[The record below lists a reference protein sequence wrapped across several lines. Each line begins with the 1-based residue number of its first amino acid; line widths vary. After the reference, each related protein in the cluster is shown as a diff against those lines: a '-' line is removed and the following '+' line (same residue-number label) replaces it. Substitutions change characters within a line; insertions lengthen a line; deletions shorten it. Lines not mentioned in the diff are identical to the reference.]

1 MSLHI
6 NSLPRWPLFPALI
19 VACLLNY
26 YAVPYFTGSELI
38 FGNVIAVIV
47 LFIYGLL
54 PAVIISVVAGSAAY
68 FNWGYVFNILPFLV
82 EILVLHWAIRGSKN
96 PIYIGILYWALFGW
110 MIVGIEVFFFSD
122 FEILEKYVIT
132 IKYVIN
138 GLINVL
144 LGYVIAQYIITKT
157 KRGTLGNRKRISVL
171 LTNQLFYI
179 VAITVIVISFLWFKA
194 IEREKLNDYQ
204 RLMRLQAVY
213 VSTEVENYIISH
225 QSALV
230 ISALNNGNVSDPVKI
245 QQVLQHFKNTYPTVL
260 TLLSTDENG
269 DVMATSPQNLL
280 DKMTISGNTNVAD
293 RSYFQEVKKS
303 GKPFIS
309 NVFEGRG
316 FGTDSIV
323 ALSVPLTND
332 QGFVG
337 IIEASLDLKLLKELD
352 RKEIAPEE
360 GLIILDQNNRAIY
373 ASENLNHGFLKD
385 LSESKLIK
393 HLSEP
398 DDYYLQDEI
407 GNYLIVQSVDSESL
421 GLKIIT
427 TLPRSVYYSSI
438 SYYMS
443 IALSVLGLLIIFS
456 FFFARW
462 AVRIITQPFNAL
474 SIALSDAKNAE
485 DLLNIKLTTDAQ
497 ELIEITNVEQKLN
510 EFAIRSKQ
518 LMSDLK
524 QAKIN
529 QDIAHDQLLDIN
541 ENLEQIVASQT
552 DELNTALRKANEA
565 NDLKDE
571 AKNFA
576 EQAAREKA
584 DFLATMS
591 HEIRTPMN
599 GVLGMTELLSSTS
612 LNVIQKNYVETIL
625 SSGNLLL
632 TIIND
637 ILDYSKL
644 EAGKVELE
652 IVPINLEPLLH
663 DMLEMMNMSLTKDIE
678 LILDY
683 PPTVPAVFMGDP
695 TRLSQILFNLVGNAI
710 KFTKYGSVSILA
722 RFDGQNLTIEVKDT
736 GIGITDEQKKTLF
749 RSFIQADTSTTRIY
763 GGTGLGLAISR
774 SLINLMD
781 GEITIQSEYG
791 KGTSFT
797 MTLGLAAEIKPEPE
811 KIFNKTNILVVESNN
826 NYFKI
831 YSDLLHYYGANVT
844 QCLEIESLVDLLLCA
859 KAGEPE
865 LDVHLVLISANLS
878 AVEEQKYGMELRSH
892 LELKNMPIVIFSRS
906 SRKANLEHYF
916 SSGFTAY
923 FTKPIRSDLLIAG
936 LKASIEHKDTTS
948 LITKHSLTNSSQY
961 DAAEIQFSGHVL
973 LVEDVLTNQIVA
985 RTMLSN
991 MGLTVDL
998 AEDGLQAIK
1007 QWQKKHYDL
1016 IFMDC
1021 RMPNMDGYEAT
1032 RHIRSKEHSEKTPI
1046 IALTANAT
1054 EEDQIKCNEAGM
1066 DAMVTKPFRPC
1077 DLHKVLF
1084 KWLDADAKILEPSEE
1099 GQANAVHVLAID
1111 IEIFEKNQQ
1120 MLGDAF
1126 PEFVDSIFNDVD
1138 NILREL
1144 SNWNGPL
1151 DIEGLAL
1158 LPHSLK
1164 SCSAYIGATKL
1175 RQLAEKCENDAREGK
1190 VEKAL
1195 SYVNEMHRAYE
1206 DVIKELVK
1214 LGYNKPS
1221 GGINVINGSD
1231 SFLG

>member
-1 MSLHI
+1 MPLHS

-54 PAVIISVVAGSAAY
+54 PALIISVVAGIAAY
-68 FNWGYVFNILPFLV
+68 FNWGYIVNILPFLV
-82 EILVLHWAIRGSKN
+82 EILVLHWAIRSNKN

-110 MIVGIEVFFFSD
+110 VIVGFEVFFISD
-122 FEILEKYVIT
+122 VEILEKYIVT

-144 LGYVIAQYIITKT
+144 LGYVIAQYIIART
-157 KRGTLGNRKRISVL
+157 KRGTLENRKRISVL
-171 LTNQLFYI
+171 LTNQVFYI
-179 VAITVIVISFLWFKA
+179 VAITVIVISFFWFKE

-204 RLMRLQAVY
+204 QLMRLQAVY
-213 VSTEVENYIISH
+213 VSAEVENHIISH
-225 QSALV
+225 QSALI
-230 ISALNNGNVSDPVKI
+230 ISALNNGNTSDPIKI
-245 QQVLQHFKNTYPTVL
+245 QQVLQHFKNAYPTVL

-269 DVMATSPQNLL
+269 DVTATSPQNLL
-280 DKMTISGNTNVAD
+280 DKIRISGDDNVAD
-293 RSYFQEVKKS
+293 RLYFHQVKKS

-332 QGFVG
+332 QGFAG
-337 IIEASLDLKLLKELD
+337 IIEASLDLKLLKDLD
-352 RKEIAPEE
+352 RKQIAPEE
-360 GLIILDQNNRAIY
+360 GLMILDQNNRAIY

-385 LSESKLIK
+385 FSESKLVE

-398 DDYYLQDEI
+398 DDYYVEDEI
-407 GNYLIVQSVDSESL
+407 GNNLIVQSIDSESL
-421 GLKIIT
+421 GLKIII
-427 TLPRSVYYSSI
+427 TLPRSVFYSSI

-443 IALSVLGLLIIFS
+443 IALSLLGLLIILS

-474 SIALSDAKNAE
+474 SVALSEANNSE
-485 DLLNIKLTTDAQ
+485 DLLDLKLTTDTQ

-529 QDIAHDQLLDIN
+529 QDIAHNQLLDIN
-541 ENLEQIVASQT
+541 ENLEQIVTSQT
-552 DELNTALRKANEA
+552 NELNTALTKANEV
-565 NDLKDE
+565 NDLQEE
-571 AKNFA
+571 AKNLA

-599 GVLGMTELLSSTS
+599 GVLGMAELLSSTS
-612 LNVIQKNYVETIL
+612 LNDIQNNYVETIL
-625 SSGNLLL
+625 NSGNLLL

-652 IVPINLEPLLH
+652 LVPINLEPLLH
-663 DMLEMMNMSLTKDIE
+663 DMLEMMCMSLTKDIE

-710 KFTKYGSVSILA
+710 KFTKHGSVSILA

-736 GIGITDEQKKTLF
+736 GIGITEEQQKTLF

-774 SLINLMD
+774 SLTNLMG

-797 MTLGLAAEIKPEPE
+797 VILRLAAEVKPEPE
-811 KIFNKTNILVVESNN
+811 NVFDKTNILVVESNN

-859 KAGEPE
+859 NAGESE
-865 LDVHLVLISANLS
+865 SDVDLVLISANLS
-878 AVEEQKYGMELRSH
+878 AVEERKYGMDLRSH
-892 LELKNMPIVIFSRS
+892 LELKNIPIVICSPS
-906 SRKANLEHYF
+906 SRKVNLEHYL
-916 SSGFTAY
+916 SSGFTGY

-936 LKASIEHKDTTS
+936 LKASIEHRDATS
-948 LITKHSLTNSSQY
+948 LITKHTLSKSSQY

-973 LVEDVLTNQIVA
+973 VVEDVLTNQIVA
-985 RTMLSN
+985 TTMLSN

-1007 QWQKKHYDL
+1007 QWQKNHYDFIL
-1016 IFMDC
+1016 MDC

-1032 RHIRSKEHSEKTPI
+1032 RYIRRKEHSEKTPI

-1054 EEDQIKCNEAGM
+1054 EEDQLKCNEAGM
-1066 DAMVTKPFRPC
+1066 DAMVTKPFKAC

-1084 KWLDADAKILEPSEE
+1084 KYLDTDTKILKPSED
-1099 GQANAVHVLAID
+1099 QAKVVCVSAID
-1111 IEIFEKNQQ
+1111 LEIFEKTQQ
-1120 MLGDAF
+1120 MLEDGF
-1126 PEFVDSIFNDVD
+1126 PRLVDSIFNDVD

-1144 SNWNGPL
+1144 SNWNDPL

-1175 RQLAEKCENDAREGK
+1175 KQLAEKCENDVREGK
-1190 VEKAL
+1190 VKEAL
-1195 SYVNEMHRAYE
+1195 SCVNELHRAYE

-1214 LGYNKPS
+1214 LGYNKPC

-1231 SFLG
+1231 PCLG